1 MRLVLKLKAVVKQ
14 KLISDT
20 CNLSH
25 STLNS
30 WWQIVKPR
38 WSISPI
44 QVSGSEHPSISWQ
57 SVNINGVESRA
68 VPRVRVFMTN
78 KLADVRVITRLV
90 VCVMARLLLR
100 LGGYTALCE
109 TWGGQNHRYWQLY
122 STLQMTDW
130 QAGQYYSVE
139 PSDRVMWTVDCTL
152 CSGLDWI
159 QETSEQM
166 HQRHNCWL
174 TLG

>member
-68 VPRVRVFMTN
+68 VPMVRVFMTN
-78 KLADVRVITRLV
+78 KLADGRVITRLV

-109 TWGGQNHRYWQLY
+109 TWGVNLILY
-122 STLQMTDW
+122 STLQMTYW

-139 PSDRVMWTVDCTL
+139 TSDRVMWTWLYSVLWT
-152 CSGLDWI
+152 GLD
-159 QETSEQM
+159 TGDV
-166 HQRHNCWL
+166 R
-174 TLG
+174 TDAPTA